1 MNRLTSRPG
10 LNCLNTFFT
19 SKNKWVTASSIVG
32 YSWMNNHF
40 MLFVRNIFHSI
51 QFFAFTCMSI
61 VKARKIV
68 LLSTVL
74 ILLLQTFCR
83 NISFYIRW
91 GEN

>member
-1 MNRLTSRPG
+1 
-10 LNCLNTFFT
+10 
-19 SKNKWVTASSIVG
+19 
-32 YSWMNNHF
+32 

-51 QFFAFTCMSI
+51 RFFAFTIVSI

-83 NISFYIRW
+83 NISSYIRW